1 VIDVVLSSLNGIDWR
16 SIDRYTIVSQRS
28 KSMVHQNSTTIYG
41 ITNRVDSS
49 TVIIDI
55 ISFSTL
61 YIYIS
66 AMKIQIIQNA
76 KNIRRAARKKA

>member
-1 VIDVVLSSLNGIDWR
+1 MIDVVLSSLNGIDWR

-28 KSMVHQNSTTIYG
+28 KSTVHQNSMTIDYG

-55 ISFSTL
+55 ISL
-61 YIYIS
+61 HY
-66 AMKIQIIQNA
+66 A
-76 KNIRRAARKKA
+76 

>member
-28 KSMVHQNSTTIYG
+28 KSIVHQNSTTIDYG

-76 KNIRRAARKKA
+76 KNIRRAARK